1 MGAVLLLSAA
11 ACSFHVES
19 RAATQGRFDAEAYRW
34 AQGRI
39 IDTVYVHGNTRVKTI
54 AILRELESRPGQPL
68 DAVAVDRDQ
77 RYLGDLNPFATVA
90 IHVEPVG
97 ENRCVLNVVVTERPA
112 LLLKLI
118 YPVLDYDVNTERIV
132 YGIKWYDRNFRRRL
146 EDFSLEAVRDNR
158 GNDNASAAWSTGWIG
173 WSHVGVGARVS
184 YFNRDEPTSE
194 PTIIEQTRAQSTVSI
209 PLTESRIS
217 FSQIIGGV
225 AFAANYVGVDDS
237 QSERENLLSPS
248 LGFRYDGRDGTVK
261 PRNGGYF
268 YINVTGNRVMNGEGS
283 TYYRLDNDIRFFRA
297 LDRTTVVGLRSQAA
311 IQFADY
317 PSYIR
322 FGIGGPGTIRG
333 YERSDFR
340 SAQRWVQSLE
350 LRIIPWPKRFYKIP
364 FVGMTDFQLGLVAF
378 VDTGIGWTTSE
389 EFQLDNFHGGF
400 GAGLRLFSPIQDVL
414 RLDVGFT
421 ADGTVRPYFST
432 GSNF

>member
-1 MGAVLLLSAA
+1 VLVLCVA
-11 ACSFHVES
+11 ACSFHVDS
-19 RAATQGRFDAEAYRW
+19 RAVTLARFDAEAYRW

-54 AILRELESRPGQPL
+54 AILRELESRAGQPL

-97 ENRCVLNVVVTERPA
+97 ENRCALNVVVTERPA

-118 YPVLDYDVNTERIV
+118 YPVLDYDVNTERIR

-158 GNDNASAAWSTGWIG
+158 DNDAASAAWSTAWIG

-184 YFNRDEPTSE
+184 YFNRREPTSE
-194 PTIIEQTRAQSTVSI
+194 PTIIEQTRGQASVSV
-209 PLTESRIS
+209 PLTKSRIS
-217 FSQIIGGV
+217 FSQLIGGV
-225 AFAANYVGVDDS
+225 AVAANQVGVDDS
-237 QSERENLLSPS
+237 NAERENLLSPS

-268 YINVTGNRVMNGEGS
+268 YVNLTSNRVINGEGS
-283 TYYRLDNDIRFFRA
+283 SYYRLDNDIRFFRA
-297 LDRTTVVGLRSQAA
+297 LDRTTVLGLRSQSA
-311 IQFADY
+311 IQLAEY
-317 PSYIR
+317 PDYIR
-322 FGIGGPGTIRG
+322 FGLGGPGTIRG
-333 YERSDFR
+333 WERSDFR

-350 LRIIPWPKRFYKIP
+350 LRVMPWPKRFYKIP
-364 FVGMTDFQLGLVAF
+364 FVGLTDFQLGLVAF
-378 VDTGIGWTTSE
+378 VDTGIGWSSRE
-389 EFQLDNFHGGF
+389 EFRLDNFHGGF
-400 GAGLRLFSPIQDVL
+400 GVGMRLFSPIQDVI

-421 ADGTVRPYFST
+421 AEGTVRPYFST